1 MYYRIRPSLN
11 PKIVGDINQIQ
22 RSKSPDGWENN
33 PRFIENIEF
42 KRVDFEPIM
51 ATGILYKKAKLTDL
65 IRTIPVGFT
74 RKFLISAALKK
85 IFQTYDQGMFQYFEC
100 GVEKDNQQFEYW
112 VVSPTKPMYNYVDFE
127 KSSVVTMRRK
137 VEGGTFLEPVAV
149 NSQDEFLDYLSSEGP
164 DSWKTYIDKIYFK
177 DDLVDINFFALGH
190 VDGGVGYYA
199 SENFKTVIEQH
210 GFTGIEFAPGH
221 LNSIEWLHNERK
233 NRYK

>member
-1 MYYRIRPSLN
+1 MYYRIRHSLS

-22 RSKSPDGWENN
+22 RSKLPDNWENN
-33 PRFIENIEF
+33 PSFIENIEF

-74 RKFLISAALKK
+74 RKLLISPALKK
-85 IFQTYDQGMFQYFEC
+85 IFQTYDQSMFQYFEC
-100 GVEKDNQQFEYW
+100 SVEKDNQQFEYW

-127 KSSVVTMRRK
+127 KSRVVTMKRK

-149 NSQDEFLDYLSSEGP
+149 DSQDEFLDYLSSEGG
-164 DSWKTYIDKIYFK
+164 DSWKTTIDHVYIKEDTV
-177 DDLVDINFFALGH
+177 DDVFALGN

-199 SENFKTVIEQH
+199 SENFKTAIEQH
-210 GFTGIEFAPGH
+210 GFTGIEFAPSH

-233 NRYK
+233 NRYQ